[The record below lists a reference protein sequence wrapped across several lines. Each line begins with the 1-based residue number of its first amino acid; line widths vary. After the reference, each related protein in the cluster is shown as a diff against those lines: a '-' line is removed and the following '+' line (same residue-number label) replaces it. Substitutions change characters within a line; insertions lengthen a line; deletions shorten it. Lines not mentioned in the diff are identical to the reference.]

1 MILVGSQRGGANQL
15 AAHLQNILDNDHVT
29 VEQIR
34 GFMADDLKGAF
45 NEAQAVSKGTRCKQF
60 LFSLSLN
67 PPKDA
72 NASIDQFM
80 EAIERAEERLG
91 LVGQPRAVVFHEKE
105 GRRHAHAVWSR
116 IDIAQMKAINLPH
129 FKNKLKGLSKEL
141 FLEHGWELP
150 RGHRENGWKNPLNF
164 SLEEWQQAKRLD
176 LDPREVKQV
185 LRDVWDR
192 SDNQKSFA
200 AALEEHGYYLARG
213 DRRGFVAVDYRGE
226 VYSLSRWTGVKT
238 KDLRAKLG
246 EPDRLQTVDQ
256 TKTSINSRLSE
267 RLREHLKSL
276 REQQREKFRPLI
288 DARKELVADQRMERQ
303 SLLRGQAKRW
313 RQETKTRSE
322 RLNKGLLGVWG
333 LLSGKARAIR
343 RENDLEAYQAYR
355 RDRAQREDLFQAQ
368 MKDRKSLQ
376 AKFETLRERQMQ
388 ERKELARK
396 MAEVLRLTKP
406 DHSREQDRESTRPAR
421 GRGRDF
427 DMEM

>member
-1 MILVGSQRGGANQL
+1 MILVGSQRGGATQL
-15 AAHLQNILDNDHVT
+15 AAHLQNILDNDHVS

-45 NEAQAVSKGTRCKQF
+45 NETQAVSKGTRCKQF

-80 EAIERAEERLG
+80 DAIERAEDRLG

-116 IDIAQMKAINLPH
+116 IDVATMKAINLPH

-185 LRDVWDR
+185 LRDAWDR

-238 KDLRAKLG
+238 KELRTKLG
-246 EPDRLQTVDQ
+246 EPDKLDSVDQ
-256 TKTSINSRLSE
+256 TKARINSRLSD
-267 RLREHLKSL
+267 RLRDHLKTL
-276 REQQREKFRPLI
+276 RGQQREKFQPLI
-288 DARKELVADQRMERQ
+288 NARKELVADQRMERAK
-303 SLLRGQAKRW
+303 LKRGQTRRW
-313 RQETKTRSE
+313 KQETRTRSE
-322 RLNKGLLGVWG
+322 RLNKGLRGVWE
-333 LLSGKARAIR
+333 LLTGKARAIR
-343 RENDLEAYQAYR
+343 RKNDLEAYQAYR
-355 RDRAQREDLFQAQ
+355 RDRSQREDLFQAQ

-376 AKFETLRERQMQ
+376 ARFDALREHQMQ
-388 ERKELARK
+388 ERKILARK
-396 MAEVLRLTKP
+396 MAEVLRLTRP
-406 DHSREQDRESTRPAR
+406 DHRQHELNRNQSRQH
-421 GRGRDF
+421 GRGF